1 MLFHRTKPK
10 NMPVPDKHPRLIA
23 VAVLAT
29 CALVAAAQA
38 APEPT
43 APAVKMDQ
51 TLYYILGGLAGV
63 QAFIIMALSGILRTL
78 GGMAGLGSKL
88 AKHGGRA
95 VSVLAF
101 FALTVSA
108 NAQAYTPPSQGTT
121 DQVLFWMLV
130 ALNTFLLT
138 VILLQLHWIRA
149 FTTLAFGEQQV
160 AATEHAME
168 KRSWWA
174 VLQAKLTRQVKIEE
188 EKTIELDHDYDGI
201 KELDN
206 VLPPWWLWLFYG
218 SIAWGVVYI
227 INVHVIKVWPDS
239 VGEYKLEMAQAKTDV
254 DAYLATQTNTVDEN
268 TVTATDD
275 AAVIA
280 EGHTIFSNNCVACH
294 GADASGAEFSVGP
307 NLTDAYWLHGGGVK
321 NIFHTIKFG
330 VPEKGMISWKAQLQ
344 PAQIRA
350 VACYIL
356 AQHGKGGPTQ
366 KAPQGEL
373 WKDDASAPA
382 DSTATAAAKPDAPT
396 H

>member
-1 MLFHRTKPK
+1 MTANARMRGIATITAALPAIALFAQSAPAPMGASAFEVS
-10 NMPVPDKHPRLIA
+10 NSLIY
-23 VAVLAT
+23 
-29 CALVAAAQA
+29 ALVTLAVMQA
-38 APEPT
+38 IFI
-43 APAVKMDQ
+43 VS
-51 TLYYILGGLAGV
+51 LAG
-63 QAFIIMALSGILRTL
+63 IMRTL
-78 GGMAGLGSKL
+78 GGPGGWIKKL
-88 AKHGGRA
+88 VDKRTGRA
-95 VSVLAF
+95 AALLPLAL
-101 FALTVSA
+101 LTLPA
-108 NAQAYTPPSQGTT
+108 NAQAYTGGNKDLSNYE
-121 DQVLFWMLV
+121 LFWLLV
-130 ALNTFLLT
+130 VVNLFLFIILMVQLRLVRSLT
-138 VILLQLHWIRA
+138 SVVTSA
-149 FTTLAFGEQQV
+149 AEEPVV
-160 AATEHAME
+160 AVTAGP
-168 KRSWWA
+168 SWLDN
-174 VLQAKLTRQVKIEE
+174 VLMKLTRRATVEE
-188 EKTIELDHDYDGI
+188 EKDLELHHDYDGI

-356 AQHGKGGPTQ
+356 AQQGKGGPTQ